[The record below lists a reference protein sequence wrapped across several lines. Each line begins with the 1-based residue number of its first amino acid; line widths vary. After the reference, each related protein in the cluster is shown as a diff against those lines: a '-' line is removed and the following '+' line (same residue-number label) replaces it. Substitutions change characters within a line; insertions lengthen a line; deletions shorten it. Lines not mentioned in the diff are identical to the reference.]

1 MTSNVNIFN
10 RLVGECMVATGLPRA
25 DAERA
30 VTRRYPEFAPAPVP
44 ARSGMGGGVSAEREL
59 DQRARE
65 LAARDRI
72 SYAQAYVQV
81 LNADSDLYLRYLQ
94 QKQSQ
99 IEAAARRG

>member
-1 MTSNVNIFN
+1 MSSNLTIFN

-30 VTRRYPEFAPAPVP
+30 VSRRYPEFAPSP
-44 ARSGMGGGVSAEREL
+44 ARSGVGGGVSAEREL